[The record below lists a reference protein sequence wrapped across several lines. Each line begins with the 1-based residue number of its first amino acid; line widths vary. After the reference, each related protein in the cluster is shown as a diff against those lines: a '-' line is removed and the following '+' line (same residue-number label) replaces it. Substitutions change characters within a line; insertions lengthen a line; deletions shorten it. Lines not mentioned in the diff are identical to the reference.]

1 MDPSISKRQRRGD
14 PRTTRRDVIEDS
26 ADASPCPLCAR
37 DTVRNMRA
45 TAKQRGCEQS
55 VRQKDCEVCSEK
67 KIGQS
72 AASRTAVTLSGLLP
86 RVNFL
91 IRRTFLCVE
100 SLDTSAVNRRPPFC

>member
-26 ADASPCPLCAR
+26 ADASPSLCAR
-37 DTVRNMRA
+37 NTVRNMRA

-67 KIGQS
+67 KIDH
-72 AASRTAVTLSGLLP
+72 AANG
-86 RVNFL
+86 
-91 IRRTFLCVE
+91 
-100 SLDTSAVNRRPPFC
+100 